1 MSHND
6 SILNTLNLK
15 DPHIKFDEKYYSEE
29 IINHVECKIFSGVL
43 SYAPDACPHCGH
55 VFDPS
60 ITKHGFKTSRIT
72 LPKVSEFNTYLKL
85 RKQRYYC
92 RHCDQTFTLKT
103 PIVKDNCFISN
114 NTKLAVA
121 LKAKKKISEKDIASD
136 YNVSHCTVS
145 RTIDSFYQIYRPK
158 KNFLPPH
165 LSFDEFK
172 SVKSAQGA
180 MSFMFIDAN
189 SGRPIDI
196 VEDRRIDHLIKY
208 FMSYSK
214 AARRSVMSIVIDMYV
229 PYMQLIKKVFPNAHI
244 ILDRFHMVQLFTR
257 AFNKTRVLA
266 MKEHTAY
273 HYKFKKYWK
282 LLLKNHAEL
291 DCIHSYYRRCFKKHM
306 RQIDIVEFLID
317 LDPVLKASYILY
329 QEVLTAIKYR
339 KDDLLESLLKASN
352 PLVSDYIRTAIQSMI
367 KHLDYAKN
375 GLRYPF
381 SNGRIEG
388 LNNKIKV
395 IKRIAFG
402 YRSFYH
408 FRNRIL
414 ISFNIANLKTA

>member
-15 DPHIKFDEKYYSEE
+15 DPHIKFDENYYSKE
-29 IINHVECKIFSGVL
+29 IIKDVECKIFSGVL
-43 SYAPDACPHCGH
+43 SYPPDACPHCGH
-55 VFDPS
+55 VYDPA
-60 ITKHGFKTSRIT
+60 ITKYGFKTSLIT

-92 RHCDQTFTLKT
+92 RHCDQTFTLRT
-103 PIVKDNCFISN
+103 SIVKENCFISN
-114 NTKLAVA
+114 NTKLAIA
-121 LKAKKKISEKDIASD
+121 LKANKKISEKDIASD

-145 RTIDSFYQIYRPK
+145 RTIDTFYQIYQPK
-158 KNFLPPH
+158 KNYLPPN

-172 SVKSAQGA
+172 SVKSAEGA
-180 MSFMFIDAN
+180 MSFLFIDSS
-189 SGRPIDI
+189 SGRVIDI
-196 VEDRRIDHLIKY
+196 VEDRRLDRLIKY
-208 FMSYSK
+208 FMSYTK
-214 AARRSVMSIVIDMYV
+214 AARRAVKTIVIDMYA
-229 PYMQLIKKVFPNAHI
+229 PYMSLIQKVFPNAHI
-244 ILDRFHMVQLFTR
+244 ILDRFHMVQLFSR
-257 AFNKTRVLA
+257 AFNKTRVSA
-266 MKEHTAY
+266 MKNHKAY

-282 LLLKNHAEL
+282 LLLKNHADL
-291 DCIHSYYRRCFKKHM
+291 DCIHSYYERCFKKHM
-306 RQIDIVEFLID
+306 RQIDIVEFFLD

-339 KDDLLESLLKASN
+339 KDNLLTSLLSTVD
-352 PLVSDYIRTAIQSMI
+352 PLVSDYICTAVQSML
-367 KHLDYAKN
+367 KHLEYVKN
-375 GLRYPF
+375 GLRYPYN
-381 SNGRIEG
+381 NGRIEG

>member
-6 SILNTLNLK
+6 FILNTLNLK
-15 DPHIKFDEKYYSEE
+15 DPCIKFDENYYSEE
-29 IINHVECKIFSGVL
+29 IINHVESKIFSASL
-43 SYAPDACPHCGH
+43 SYIPGACPHCGH
-55 VFDPS
+55 VFDYS
-60 ITKHGFKTSRIT
+60 IIKYGFKLSTII
-72 LPKVSEFNTYLKL
+72 LPRVSEFNTYLKL

-92 RHCDQTFTLKT
+92 KHCAQTFTLKT
-103 PIVKDNCFISN
+103 DIVKEHCFISY
-114 NTKLAVA
+114 NTKLAIA
-121 LKAKKKISEKDIASD
+121 LKAKKKISEKDIASE

-145 RTIDSFYQIYRPK
+145 RTIDNFYQYYRPK
-158 KNFLPPH
+158 KNFLPPN

-172 SVKSAQGA
+172 SVKSSESA
-180 MSFMFIDAN
+180 MSFIFID
-189 SGRPIDI
+189 SSTGKPIDI

-208 FMSYSK
+208 FMGYSK
-214 AARRSVMSIVIDMYV
+214 AARYSVESIVIDMYV
-229 PYMQLIKKVFPNAHI
+229 PYMQLIKKVFPNAQI
-244 ILDRFHMVQLFTR
+244 ILDRFHMVQLFSR

-266 MKEHTAY
+266 MKTHTAY
-273 HYKFKKYWK
+273 HNKFKKYWK
-282 LLLKNHAEL
+282 LLLKNHADL
-291 DCIHSYYRRCFKKHM
+291 DFIHSYYRRSFKKHM
-306 RQIDIVEFLID
+306 RQIDIVEFLLD

-329 QEVLTAIKYR
+329 QEVLSAIKYR
-339 KDDLLESLLKASN
+339 KENLLESLLHDVD
-352 PLVSDYIRTAIQSMI
+352 PLVSDYMRTSVQSML
-367 KHLDYAKN
+367 KHLNYAKN
-375 GLRYPF
+375 GLKYPF

>member
-6 SILNTLNLK
+6 FILNTLNLK
-15 DPHIKFDEKYYSEE
+15 DPRIKFDENYYSEE
-29 IINHVECKIFSGVL
+29 IINHAESKIFSGKLCYV
-43 SYAPDACPHCGH
+43 PDACPCCGH
-55 VFDPS
+55 VFDPA
-60 ITKHGFKTSRIT
+60 IIKYGFKTSRIT
-72 LPKVSEFNTYLKL
+72 LPKVSEFNAYLKL
-85 RKQRYYC
+85 KKQRYYC
-92 RHCDQTFTLKT
+92 RHCCQTFTLKT
-103 PIVKDNCFISN
+103 SIVKENCFISN
-114 NTKLAVA
+114 NTKLAIA

-180 MSFMFIDAN
+180 MSFMFIDAS

-196 VEDRRIDHLIKY
+196 VEDRRIDNLIKY

-214 AARRSVMSIVIDMYV
+214 AARRSVKSIVIDMYV

-244 ILDRFHMVQLFTR
+244 ILDRFHMVQLFSR

-282 LLLKNHAEL
+282 LLLKNHADL
-291 DCIHSYYRRCFKKHM
+291 DCIHSYYRRCFRKHM
-306 RQIDIVEFLID
+306 RQIDIVEFLLD

-339 KDDLLESLLKASN
+339 KDTLLESLLTSAN
-352 PLVSDYIRTAIQSMI
+352 PLVSDYIRTAIKSML

-375 GLRYPF
+375 GLRYPY

-388 LNNKIKV
+388 FNNKIKV